1 MKGFG
6 IDSQQEA
13 SQLEQEIEQ
22 QLKLERQQCG
32 QPTGKPRRP
41 Q

>member
-13 SQLEQEIEQ
+13 SQLEQDIEQ
-22 QLKLERQQCG
+22 QLQLERQQCR
-32 QPTGKPRRP
+32 QLKGKPRRP
-41 Q
+41 